1 MFHSPETLA
10 GAAFVYGCFHAAGPG
25 HGKNSVISHFLSR
38 EAKIT
43 RGLWMSVR
51 IAATRTA
58 SALVLAFMLMG
69 LLRHALKSI
78 EEMRTLRLAAFGA
91 IALLGIFSFSHTLR
105 REALP
110 GVFPCTG
117 SLCILTFTAAS
128 GAYLTGIL
136 MLIALGTGMA
146 ITLGTI
152 GLLTMVTRKRFALT
166 NIRDEHGMPMFRSLD
181 LVGPALT
188 AFVNTDLFITTLR
201 QT

>member
-25 HGKNSVISHFLSR
+25 HGKSSVISHFLSR

-51 IAATRTA
+51 IAATHTA
-58 SALVLAFMLMG
+58 SALVLTFVLME
-69 LLRHALKSI
+69 LFRHALESV
-78 EEMRTLRLAAFGA
+78 EEMRTLRLAAYGA
-91 IALLGIFSFSHTLR
+91 IALLEIFSFSRTLR

-110 GVFPCTG
+110 RVFPCTG
-117 SLCILTFTAAS
+117 SLFILTFTAAS
-128 GAYLTGIL
+128 GAYLTGML
-136 MLIALGTGMA
+136 MLIALGTGMT

-152 GLLTMVTRKRFALT
+152 GLLTIVARKRFALT
-166 NIRDEHGMPMFRSLD
+166 AIRDERGTSMFRSLE
-181 LVGPALT
+181 LAGQALT
-188 AFVNTDLFITTLR
+188 AFVNTALFITTLR